1 MEVSNIINY
10 TLIQSNYTDISFINY
25 SILGG
30 LLNIVLDIIGD
41 KQKYLTNWSK
51 ESLMELY
58 I

>member
-10 TLIQSNYTDISFINY
+10 TLIQSNYTDISFMKY